1 MAIYPTSPLVQVL
14 AEANKAP
21 AAPTTPTVYP
31 TNVASIYNNY
41 DQAKMD
47 EYKAQLAQQ
56 NAQFGGL
63 ASLGSAAIGAGGKL
77 LGGAGA
83 AAGAG
88 AVPGAIGATSV
99 GGAPLVASGASGLT
113 QGLASVLPFLF
124 A

>member
-1 MAIYPTSPLVQVL
+1 MSPLVQIL
-14 AEANKAP
+14 AEANKPAP
-21 AAPTTPTVYP
+21 APTPATVYP

-41 DQAKMD
+41 DQAQMD
-47 EYKAQLAQQ
+47 AYKAQIAQQ

-77 LGGAGA
+77 LAGG

-88 AVPGAIGATSV
+88 AIPGAIGATSV

-113 QGLASVLPFLF
+113 QAIASALPFLF